1 MEKHIS
7 TKAEKK
13 TKNKNTCK
21 QKFDGLI
28 LWFPLADKFSTNRG
42 LMCVCR
48 GISGDR

>member
-7 TKAEKK
+7 TKAKKK

-28 LWFPLADKFSTNRG
+28 LWFPLADKSQFKSLAQT
-42 LMCVCR
+42 
-48 GISGDR
+48 GD